1 MTASAPT
8 SAPPGTHWT
17 HEIAQRALASRR
29 PNAYCAVIT
38 KQYVRYRAYNVDRS
52 EETRSMQALEL
63 ATAELLPSRETLPG
77 RPAGGSTSGI
87 G

>member
-1 MTASAPT
+1 
-8 SAPPGTHWT
+8 
-17 HEIAQRALASRR
+17 
-29 PNAYCAVIT
+29 
-38 KQYVRYRAYNVDRS
+38 
-52 EETRSMQALEL
+52 MQALEL